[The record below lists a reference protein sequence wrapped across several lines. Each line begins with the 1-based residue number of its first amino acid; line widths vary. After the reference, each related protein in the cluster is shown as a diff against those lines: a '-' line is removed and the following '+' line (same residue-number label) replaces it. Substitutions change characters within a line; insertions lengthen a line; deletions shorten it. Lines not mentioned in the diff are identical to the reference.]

1 MNLAFTLK
9 TTRPMTKSTNTSH
22 SVQIETSSPLKKAAL
37 GSSILLAA
45 VGLSGVLPLIAP
57 QAQAQDVPDK
67 AEFSSKYLRYRD
79 SQPGL
84 NRLTVNSPSI
94 ALSVPIAG
102 VWVIDAGLVA
112 DQVSGASPRYH
123 TVISSASKMSDS
135 RRAADIKLHR
145 YFERVKLSAG
155 VAYSTENDYDSTA
168 ISLNA
173 SIATD
178 DNNTTW
184 NFGLG
189 SAKDKITATGRRLNE
204 EKRGSDFSIGLSQVL
219 SPQDIAQ
226 ITLSHT
232 NAHGY
237 FSDAYKS
244 LDIRPR
250 ERQQIA
256 LNLKYHHYF
265 PEADGSLRLNYRHYQ
280 DSFGIR
286 SHTINID
293 YAQTLSAG
301 WTITPTLRLYSQSAA
316 DFYFD
321 PVYTFLYIPVG
332 YKIGGDQ
339 FITEDQRMS
348 AFGGRSFGFKLS
360 KQIDQH
366 WQIDASVEQYRQRS
380 DWTFFNNQRPQL
392 APLDASILQVG
403 LRYRF

>member
-1 MNLAFTLK
+1 
-9 TTRPMTKSTNTSH
+9 MTGLSNTNDATQHEAVVPSKEARLSH
-22 SVQIETSSPLKKAAL
+22 
-37 GSSILLAA
+37 SILLAA
-45 VGLSGVLPLIAP
+45 LSLSGVLPLVST
-57 QAQAQDVPDK
+57 QARAEDAPDK

-84 NRLTVNSPSI
+84 NRLTVNSPSM

-102 VWVIDAGLVA
+102 VWSIDAGLVA

-135 RRAADIKLHR
+135 RRAADFKLHR
-145 YFERVKLSAG
+145 YFERIKLSAG
-155 VAYSTENDYDSTA
+155 VSYSTEHDYDSTA

-173 SIATD
+173 SIATE

-189 SAKDKITATGRRLNE
+189 SAKDKISATGRQLKE
-204 EKRGSDFSIGLSQVL
+204 EKQGSDFLIGVSQVL

-226 ITLSHT
+226 ITLTHT

-250 ERQQIA
+250 ERQQSA

-265 PEADGSLRLNYRHYQ
+265 PEADASLRLNYRHYQ

-293 YAQTLSAG
+293 YAQTLSDG
-301 WTITPTLRLYSQSAA
+301 WTVTPTVRLYSQSAA

-332 YKIGGDQ
+332 YKIGGTQ
-339 FITEDQRMS
+339 FISEDQRMS
-348 AFGGRSFGFKLS
+348 AFGGRSFGVKLS
-360 KQIDQH
+360 KQLDQH
-366 WQIDASVEQYRQRS
+366 WQVDASLERYRQRS
-380 DWTFFNNQRPQL
+380 EWTFFDNKRPPL
-392 APLDASILQVG
+392 APLDASILQIG

>member
-1 MNLAFTLK
+1 
-9 TTRPMTKSTNTSH
+9 
-22 SVQIETSSPLKKAAL
+22 
-37 GSSILLAA
+37 
-45 VGLSGVLPLIAP
+45 
-57 QAQAQDVPDK
+57 
-67 AEFSSKYLRYRD
+67 
-79 SQPGL
+79 
-84 NRLTVNSPSI
+84 
-94 ALSVPIAG
+94 
-102 VWVIDAGLVA
+102 
-112 DQVSGASPRYH
+112 
-123 TVISSASKMSDS
+123 MSDS
-135 RRAADIKLHR
+135 RRAADIKVHR

-155 VAYSTENDYDSTA
+155 IAYSTEHDYDSTA

-204 EKRGSDFSIGLSQVL
+204 EKQGSDFLIGVSQVL

-226 ITLSHT
+226 ITLTHT

-250 ERQQIA
+250 ERQQTA

-265 PEADGSLRLNYRHYQ
+265 AEADASLRMNYRHYQ

-293 YAQTLSAG
+293 YAQTLGAG
-301 WTITPTLRLYSQSAA
+301 WTVTPMLRLYSQSAA

-332 YKIGGDQ
+332 YKIGGTQ
-339 FITEDQRMS
+339 FVSEDQRMS
-348 AFGGRSFGFKLS
+348 AFGGRSFGIKVS
-360 KQIDQH
+360 KQIDQQ
-366 WQIDASVEQYRQRS
+366 WQVDASLERYRQRS
-380 DWTFFNNQRPQL
+380 EWTFFDNKRPHL
-392 APLDASILQVG
+392 APLDASILQIG